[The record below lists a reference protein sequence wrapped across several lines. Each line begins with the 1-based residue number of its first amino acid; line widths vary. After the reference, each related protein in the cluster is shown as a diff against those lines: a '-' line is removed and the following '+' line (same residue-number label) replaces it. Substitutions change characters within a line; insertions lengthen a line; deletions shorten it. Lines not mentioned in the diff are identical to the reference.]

1 MKTISEIIFEELP
14 GEHGNVGLIT
24 LNRPQVLNAL
34 NHDMFLALDAQLAVW
49 EKKSDI
55 KAVIIRAVEGR
66 AFCAGG
72 DIRSA
77 YEKIRIQD
85 PSIDEFFMNEYRMNS
100 RIHHF
105 PKPYIALLDGITM
118 GGGAGISINGSHR
131 IGTEKLLF
139 AMPETSIGFYPDVG
153 ATYFLSRL
161 PHHFGYYLGLVG
173 ARISYADCL
182 ALGLIQSVVKPD
194 SLPAIIDA
202 IKSAKI
208 SNKNAITEILNAF
221 SIQAPSSDLLTH
233 QQEIE
238 TCFSKPTMED
248 ILDALENATSE
259 WCQKTAAIIKTKSP
273 MSLKVTLH
281 ALQEAEKINFD
292 ACMKTENIL
301 TSHFVRGH
309 DFVEGIRAVIIDK
322 DQKPQWKPSKLSE
335 ISSQEVMN
343 YFKPLNESSG
353 QPQLE
358 AKQQL

>member
-1 MKTISEIIFEELP
+1 MKTISEIIFEELS
-14 GEHGNVGLIT
+14 GEHGNLGLIT

-34 NHDMFLALDAQLAVW
+34 NHNMFLALDAQLAEW

-55 KAVIIRAVEGR
+55 KAVVIRAVEGR

-77 YEKIRIQD
+77 YEKIRVKD
-85 PSIDEFFMNEYRMNS
+85 PTIDEFFADEYRMNS

-118 GGGAGISINGSHR
+118 GGGAGISIHGSHR
-131 IGTEKLLF
+131 VGTDKLLF

-161 PHHFGYYLGLVG
+161 PHFFGYYLGLVG
-173 ARISYADCL
+173 ARISYADCF
-182 ALGLIQSVVKPD
+182 ALGLIQNIVKPEVM
-194 SLPAIIDA
+194 PTIINA
-202 IKSAKI
+202 LKSAKI
-208 SNKNAITEILNAF
+208 HNKNAVTEILQSF
-221 SIQAPSSDLLTH
+221 SLQAPSSDLLTH

-238 TCFSKPTMED
+238 TCFGKPTIEE
-248 ILDALENATSE
+248 ILHALENTGNE
-259 WCQKTAAIIKTKSP
+259 WCQQTAAVIKTKSP

-292 ACMKTENIL
+292 ACMKTENLL

-322 DQKPQWKPSKLSE
+322 DQKPQWKPAKLAE
-335 ISSQEVMN
+335 ISSQEVAT
-343 YFKPLNESSG
+343 YFKPLSEASG
-353 QPQLE
+353 QSKLE